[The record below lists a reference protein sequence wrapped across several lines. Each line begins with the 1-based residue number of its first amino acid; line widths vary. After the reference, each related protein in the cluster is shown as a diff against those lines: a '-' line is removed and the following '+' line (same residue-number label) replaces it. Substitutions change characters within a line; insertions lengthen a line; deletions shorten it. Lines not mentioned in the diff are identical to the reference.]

1 MTKDLQPVILGGD
14 IGAYSL
20 AREFYEGY
28 RVKSIVISG
37 LSTGIMRHSNF
48 VNHIAFDGIDDA
60 EAVVAKLE
68 QIASDNRNKDLIV
81 VASADWLVKVLVQNR
96 SVLEAAGYT
105 VPYTNI
111 GPFEALTTKAGFYEA
126 CERLGVPYPKTKIVK
141 IEPLVSTPGEDSRG
155 HSTAGDINSDDSL
168 DSADAFAALLA
179 QNDDIGFTFPLI
191 AKASSTSAYHEIEF
205 DGKKK
210 VHKVDTPEEL
220 TKLLQDVQNAGYQG
234 DFIIQDYIPGDDSG
248 MRILTCY
255 SDREGKVRFA
265 AYGEVLLEEHAPGA
279 LGNPAAI
286 ITKQNPEAV
295 AAATRILEDA
305 GWTGVANFDLKYDP
319 RDGVAK
325 FFELNPRLGRSNY
338 YIAGAGANPVKFY
351 VAEWMR
357 GKYPD
362 PITVLGGHVPLTP
375 GPKTEH
381 YAELAKEHLYT
392 VVPLPLL
399 ARYVFN
405 PEQRKELGKLVAKR
419 AVSNPM
425 WSKHERQPRRLLYVA
440 IAQLNQFLK
449 FHRHYSVTEAK
460 KNYDE
465 AEAALRQSKAKGAAG
480 E

>member
-1 MTKDLQPVILGGD
+1 MAEAQKHLQPVILGGD

-60 EAVVAKLE
+60 AAVVANLE
-68 QIASDNRNKDLIV
+68 QIAAENSDKDLIV

-96 SVLEAAGYT
+96 EVLEAAGYT

-126 CERLGVPYPKTKIVK
+126 CERLGVPYPKTRIV
-141 IEPLVSTPGEDSRG
+141 P
-155 HSTAGDINSDDSL
+155 INDGPEVEQAINDLEATGGL
-168 DSADAFAALLA
+168 D
-179 QNDDIGFTFPLI
+179 GFTFPLI

-205 DGKKK
+205 EGKKK
-210 VHKVDTPEEL
+210 VHKVDTPAEL
-220 TKLLQDVQNAGYQG
+220 AKLLQDVQNAGYQG

-286 ITKQNPEAV
+286 ITKQNPDAV

-338 YIAGAGANPVKFY
+338 YITGAGANPVKFY
-351 VAEWMR
+351 VAEWLR
-357 GKYPD
+357 GRYPD

-381 YAELAKEHLYT
+381 YAELSKEHLYT

-440 IAQLNQFLK
+440 IAQLNQYLK

-465 AEAALRQSKAKGAAG
+465 AEAATRQSEANGAAD